1 MTHTAAQRRVLRLVV
16 LVLATVMVA
25 PFDEAD
31 DYAFLHAGPA
41 TAHAGLTI
49 RNPDAPAAVSDDG
62 EDCHTCSCLVC
73 LLALGDSFTPEVPAP
88 QRGEAVGPVFLV
100 LSFTSHLPGIFH
112 PPKA

>member
-1 MTHTAAQRRVLRLVV
+1 MIHIAPHRRLIRLVV
-16 LVLATVMVA
+16 LLLATVMVA

-49 RNPDAPAAVSDDG
+49 GKPEAPVATSEDG

-73 LLALGDSFTPEVPAP
+73 LLSLAESFTPEVPAP
-88 QRGEAVGPVFLV
+88 RRGGAVDPVFV
-100 LSFTSHLPGIFH
+100 VRSCSAHLPGIFH
-112 PPKA
+112 PPNV